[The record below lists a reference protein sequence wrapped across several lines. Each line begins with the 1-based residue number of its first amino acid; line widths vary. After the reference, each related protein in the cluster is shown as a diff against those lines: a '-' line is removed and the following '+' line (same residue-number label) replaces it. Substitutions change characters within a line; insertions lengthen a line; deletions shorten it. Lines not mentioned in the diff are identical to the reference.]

1 MRAVAIVH
9 ILLMFLTDVTAVPA
23 DRAGTVFALLVVH
36 LFDRQSAIF
45 AIERMSVRIYFGA
58 IPAEFTDTIAG
69 AHMQHL
75 ALIAYPVVFAF
86 YVVVL
91 RFIDMRTAV
100 FALLIMFC
108 TVRIPNVPNFML
120 QRFRFF
126 CLPLCMAILA
136 FIRSDTAVFTAC
148 CVADFLPD
156 MRFFL
161 FVSAV
166 VLACDDVYLG
176 IFFARVLKHMR
187 RGIANILS
195 AVPADQRAGSVLL
208 IDILLVILRV
218 RTGILQAAALA
229 DLFCYTVRC
238 NSLQIVVRFFGP
250 APAAVVG
257 HAVADRVSAPLSISD
272 IPAIGQ
278 RIAQR
283 QCISRL

>member
-1 MRAVAIVH
+1 
-9 ILLMFLTDVTAVPA
+9 
-23 DRAGTVFALLVVH
+23 
-36 LFDRQSAIF
+36 
-45 AIERMSVRIYFGA
+45 
-58 IPAEFTDTIAG
+58 
-69 AHMQHL
+69 MQHL

-91 RFIDMRTAV
+91 CFIDMRTAV
-100 FALLIMFC
+100 FALLIMFRA
-108 TVRIPNVPNFML
+108 VRIPDVPNFML
-120 QRFRFF
+120 QRLRFF
-126 CLPLCMAILA
+126 CLPLCMAVLA
-136 FIRSDTAVFTAC
+136 FIRSDTAVFTVR

-187 RGIANILS
+187 RGVTNVLP
-195 AVPADQRAGSVLL
+195 AVLADQRTGSVLL
-208 IDILLVILRV
+208 IDVLLVILRV
-218 RTGILQAAALA
+218 RTGILQTTALA
-229 DLFCYTVRC
+229 DLFRYTVRC

-257 HAVADRVSAPLSISD
+257 HAVADRVSAPLPIPD
-272 IPAIGQ
+272 IPAVSQ

-283 QCISRL
+283 QRISRL

>member
-1 MRAVAIVH
+1 MRFVFGQDFLTDAAYHFMRAVAIVH

-126 CLPLCMAILA
+126 CC
-136 FIRSDTAVFTAC
+136 
-148 CVADFLPD
+148 
-156 MRFFL
+156 
-161 FVSAV
+161 
-166 VLACDDVYLG
+166 
-176 IFFARVLKHMR
+176 
-187 RGIANILS
+187 
-195 AVPADQRAGSVLL
+195 LL
-208 IDILLVILRV
+208 
-218 RTGILQAAALA
+218 
-229 DLFCYTVRC
+229 YTSPSPR
-238 NSLQIVVRFFGP
+238 
-250 APAAVVG
+250 
-257 HAVADRVSAPLSISD
+257 D
-272 IPAIGQ
+272 
-278 RIAQR
+278 
-283 QCISRL
+283 

>member
-1 MRAVAIVH
+1 
-9 ILLMFLTDVTAVPA
+9 
-23 DRAGTVFALLVVH
+23 
-36 LFDRQSAIF
+36 
-45 AIERMSVRIYFGA
+45 
-58 IPAEFTDTIAG
+58 
-69 AHMQHL
+69 
-75 ALIAYPVVFAF
+75 
-86 YVVVL
+86 
-91 RFIDMRTAV
+91 
-100 FALLIMFC
+100 
-108 TVRIPNVPNFML
+108 
-120 QRFRFF
+120 
-126 CLPLCMAILA
+126 
-136 FIRSDTAVFTAC
+136 
-148 CVADFLPD
+148 

-208 IDILLVILRV
+208 INILLVILWV